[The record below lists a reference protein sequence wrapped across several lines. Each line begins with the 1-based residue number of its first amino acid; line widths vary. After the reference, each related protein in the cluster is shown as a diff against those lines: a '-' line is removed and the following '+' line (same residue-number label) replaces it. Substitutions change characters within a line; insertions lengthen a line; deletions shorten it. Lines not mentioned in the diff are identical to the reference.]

1 MLFRSRLLL
10 RQHQSMVFSI
20 ARRIVRDPSLAEE
33 VAQDVFFQLHDELPS
48 LASEEHVVHW
58 LRRVTVHRA
67 IDEARRRLRRPQDHA
82 AISFAE
88 SGVPE
93 PAAPAQQS
101 DPWMAERL
109 RQRIAALPIVPRTV
123 IVLRY
128 QEELGPEEIA
138 ELLGMPV
145 ATVKSHLQRALKV
158 LRARMQQRP
167 IRGRAQRP
175 AN

>member
-1 MLFRSRLLL
+1 
-10 RQHQSMVFSI
+10 MVFSI

-33 VAQDVFFQLHDELPS
+33 VAQDVFFSLYRELPS

-82 AISFAE
+82 AISFADP
-88 SGVPE
+88 GVAE
-93 PAAPAQQS
+93 PATATRER
-101 DPWMAERL
+101 DPWLAERL
-109 RQRIAALPIVPRTV
+109 RQKIAALPLMPRTV
-123 IVLRY
+123 IILRY
-128 QEELGPEEIA
+128 QEELMPEEIA

-145 ATVKSHLQRALKV
+145 ATIKSHLQRALKV

-167 IRGRAQRP
+167 LRMGAQPPR
-175 AN
+175 N